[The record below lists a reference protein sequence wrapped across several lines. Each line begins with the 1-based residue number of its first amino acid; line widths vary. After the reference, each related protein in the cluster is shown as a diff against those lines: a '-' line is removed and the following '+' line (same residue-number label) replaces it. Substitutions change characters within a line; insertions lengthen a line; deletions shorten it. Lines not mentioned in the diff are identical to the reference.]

1 MTVKKVARAAVAIL
15 KTRKTI
21 MPDKNTASS
30 IMLAKKLILSYSPIR
45 QLKNENAFTRC
56 RRALARLIRIKFN
69 AFGII
74 PPLPSAAFDD
84 ERALAKHLKVRPS
97 SRPQSNLC
105 HTPSNSPSLKAFCR
119 HRRITAMQPVRTA
132 LAFCFSCQYNI
143 VSNIFFGFTG
153 GKYPS

>member
-1 MTVKKVARAAVAIL
+1 MIAKKVARAAVAVR

-45 QLKNENAFTRC
+45 QLKNENAFSRC

-74 PPLPSAAFDD
+74 PPLPSAAFANKH
-84 ERALAKHLKVRPS
+84 ALAARLKLRLTPS
-97 SRPQSNLC
+97 SVVKPLPQTKTTVC
-105 HTPSNSPSLKAFCR
+105 HKKRFASLYYSAKC
-119 HRRITAMQPVRTA
+119 
-132 LAFCFSCQYNI
+132 
-143 VSNIFFGFTG
+143 
-153 GKYPS
+153 

>member
-1 MTVKKVARAAVAIL
+1 MTAKKVAHAAVAVL

-30 IMLAKKLILSYSPIR
+30 IMLTKKLILSYSPIR

-74 PPLPSAAFDD
+74 PPLPSAAFANKH
-84 ERALAKHLKVRPS
+84 ALG
-97 SRPQSNLC
+97 
-105 HTPSNSPSLKAFCR
+105 T
-119 HRRITAMQPVRTA
+119 T
-132 LAFCFSCQYNI
+132 
-143 VSNIFFGFTG
+143 
-153 GKYPS
+153 